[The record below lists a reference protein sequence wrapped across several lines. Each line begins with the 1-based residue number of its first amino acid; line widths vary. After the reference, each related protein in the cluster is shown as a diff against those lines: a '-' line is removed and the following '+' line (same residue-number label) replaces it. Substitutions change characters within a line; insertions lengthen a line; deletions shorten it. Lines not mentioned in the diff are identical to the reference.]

1 MKNKNIWLNR
11 GLSLLLV
18 FMMIFSMMPMST
30 FAVGNNSESENQD
43 TNEMSGD
50 TYLVKTTKFF
60 GWRFSLYFAEG
71 VNNEADIT
79 SSTEF
84 VPLGQIETNILMSIY
99 PPTYW
104 TEQNVYDR
112 MGYADDTGMNET
124 RLSKVDYKSKIT
136 TTSDLPILS
145 SIPKVYE
152 DGVVKKGD
160 LNKFFMGTADYD
172 FDNPTDEQKKNL
184 DFKNTITIANY
195 ILAKNNLGK
204 IPYDKSKD
212 IDGYRDGCY
221 IDVYGVTHRGV
232 LKLHYEPILNYKI
245 KGKYFAMSLRDIIT
259 YINAHPDYNLVK
271 NGSDGYYGYIPSGV
285 LMQGKMVYLVR
296 PEPHLRNMGT
306 ASTDFGDSKKN
317 V

>member
-104 TEQNVYDR
+104 TGLNVY
-112 MGYADDTGMNET
+112 N
-124 RLSKVDYKSKIT
+124 RL
-136 TTSDLPILS
+136 
-145 SIPKVYE
+145 
-152 DGVVKKGD
+152 
-160 LNKFFMGTADYD
+160 
-172 FDNPTDEQKKNL
+172 
-184 DFKNTITIANY
+184 
-195 ILAKNNLGK
+195 
-204 IPYDKSKD
+204 
-212 IDGYRDGCY
+212 
-221 IDVYGVTHRGV
+221 
-232 LKLHYEPILNYKI
+232 
-245 KGKYFAMSLRDIIT
+245 
-259 YINAHPDYNLVK
+259 
-271 NGSDGYYGYIPSGV
+271 
-285 LMQGKMVYLVR
+285 
-296 PEPHLRNMGT
+296 
-306 ASTDFGDSKKN
+306 
-317 V
+317 